1 MQALIS
7 RFVRRESGV
16 TAYGL
21 IAAALM
27 LIGVGA
33 WVVATAP
40 RVVASPQIGIDPLQ
54 MMGNAGNLPTAESS
68 LRSFALPLATNQG
81 PGFLLRLS
89 PWLAQRKIAKR
100 RLQRDQYKLRPGN
113 WRTCASLGLSSRL
126 PLLRDDDELP
136 FAPKPLGQGDE

>member
-1 MQALIS
+1 MILLSKRRKDLFMQALIS

-54 MMGNAGNLPTAESS
+54 MMANAGDLPTLHYDDAISSGDQVASSVES
-68 LRSFALPLATNQG
+68 PKKQ
-81 PGFLLRLS
+81 
-89 PWLAQRKIAKR
+89 QRRVKK
-100 RLQRDQYKLRPGN
+100 
-113 WRTCASLGLSSRL
+113 SR
-126 PLLRDDDELP
+126 
-136 FAPKPLGQGDE
+136 